1 MTDIKT
7 AKFEKMI
14 HSKVTPKPR
23 EGKKAPQSPPSDAED
38 ATAGAHGGKGTGL
51 QSLSGS
57 GSLALGSHEGPF
69 VVLAAPLRIRINVVQ
84 AEDKVKLNF
93 NSLRYRRAT
102 QLQLTCVSLP
112 GFRVPLPVPLQL

>member
-38 ATAGAHGGKGTGL
+38 ATAGAHGCKAAGL
-51 QSLSGS
+51 QSLNQYGFVISKC
-57 GSLALGSHEGPF
+57 LVHEK
-69 VVLAAPLRIRINVVQ
+69 N
-84 AEDKVKLNF
+84 DF
-93 NSLRYRRAT
+93 NTTIQS
-102 QLQLTCVSLP
+102 SI
-112 GFRVPLPVPLQL
+112 